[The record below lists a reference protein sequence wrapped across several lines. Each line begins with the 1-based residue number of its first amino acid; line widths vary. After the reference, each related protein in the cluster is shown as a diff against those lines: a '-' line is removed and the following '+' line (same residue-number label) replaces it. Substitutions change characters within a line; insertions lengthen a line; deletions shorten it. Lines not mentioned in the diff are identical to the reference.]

1 MAEANQL
8 EQTAKN
14 APQVP
19 QQEKKEE
26 PKKSTLESVVNETLD
41 LGRGIVNLGLAAAVP
56 FAQALALPRYARDTA
71 ILSGAQVLGDASTD
85 RMRGKKYTSGSALE
99 SSLVGTLTTIPT
111 YHMFDLINKVPT
123 ETALGYLT
131 KASAWGGLAYPAY
144 IGMYQFLDYLIKNR
158 TFKGVGKYIK
168 ENYWTTLKKAWR
180 TTFPISLISIF
191 FAPLAWQIPISALI
205 QYGFVLFGAPKKG
218 EVPEDQ
224 KRDKTPYLV
233 AVPRVLGRGIYN
245 LGKGLYEGAY
255 AIGSGLRDTLYKATA
270 ASPATTAAPA
280 RPAPTQAA
288 APAHG

>member
-8 EQTAKN
+8 EKIAQA
-14 APQVP
+14 APQAP

-26 PKKSTLESVVNETLD
+26 PKKPSTLESVVNETLHFGKS
-41 LGRGIVNLGLAAAVP
+41 LFNLGLAGAVP

-71 ILSGAQVLGDASTD
+71 ILSGAQVLGDASMD

-123 ETALGYLT
+123 ETALGYVT

-144 IGMYQFLDYLIKNR
+144 IGMYQFIDYLIKNR

-218 EVPEDQ
+218 EVPAEK
-224 KRDKTPYLV
+224 KRDPTPYYV
-233 AVPRVLGRGIYN
+233 AASNALGRGLYN
-245 LGKGLYEGAY
+245 LFWAPLNLAY
-255 AIGSGLRDTLYKATA
+255 ATGTAMRNLYDKIPTT
-270 ASPATTAAPA
+270 SPQLAPA
-280 RPAPTQAA
+280 Q
-288 APAHG
+288 APAGATPPARR